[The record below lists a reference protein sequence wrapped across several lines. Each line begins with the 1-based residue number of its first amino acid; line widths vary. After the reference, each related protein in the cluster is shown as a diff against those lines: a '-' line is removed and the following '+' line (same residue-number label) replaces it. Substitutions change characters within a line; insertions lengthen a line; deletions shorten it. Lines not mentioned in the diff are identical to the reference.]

1 MKMEHNKLE
10 KENRNLLLEK
20 MGSVVEKKI
29 LILLLFF
36 FLSFHSKNRQIT
48 EWNRN

>member
-29 LILLLFF
+29 LILLLLFF
-36 FLSFHSKNRQIT
+36 FFCLFIQKTDR
-48 EWNRN
+48 